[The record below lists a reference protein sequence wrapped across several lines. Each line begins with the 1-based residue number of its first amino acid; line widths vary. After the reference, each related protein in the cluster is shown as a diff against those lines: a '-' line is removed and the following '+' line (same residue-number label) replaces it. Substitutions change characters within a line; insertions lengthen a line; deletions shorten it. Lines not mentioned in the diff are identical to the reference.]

1 MAFTMSPIGKKK
13 CSYTPM
19 QKKGLISPMPKTE
32 ETTVDIVDS
41 ETGKKTKVTKKDGVY
56 TRAGNVVTLSD
67 SQKEVTT
74 GKPTESYA
82 QKIARLKKE
91 KNG

>member
-41 ETGKKTKVTKKDGVY
+41 KTGKTTKVTKKNGSF
-56 TRAGNVVTLSD
+56 TKGGKVVTLTD
-67 SQKEVTT
+67 SQKV
-74 GKPTESYA
+74 KPKSTRTESYA